1 MILWGVGLWVGFNA
15 LVFSCRLYRTRR
27 VDLDGDRADGR
38 PSPGAEIVRLIP
50 RRNTR
55 GARGSAVRAQN
66 SVCYASSEAYGLPL
80 TRPVKLADLD
90 LTA

>member
-1 MILWGVGLWVGFNA
+1 
-15 LVFSCRLYRTRR
+15 
-27 VDLDGDRADGR
+27 
-38 PSPGAEIVRLIP
+38 VRLIP